1 MKFNV
6 MHAFNFR
13 EINMGNIS
21 QKTVYRSS
29 HPIYNGRQI
38 AEIILSANN
47 ARIKTILN
55 LSDSIQSLQ
64 SKAISCPWYKKI
76 VDSGNVLALHI
87 SMSFN
92 ALDRGFC
99 KKLKEGLE
107 FMINREP
114 PYLIHCEA
122 GIDRTGFLSAIL
134 ESFMGANFDDM
145 AKDYM
150 LSFVDSG
157 EYSHDDHRNGTIFIR
172 NLFAKI
178 KEELIDDDEDLQSLS
193 TKYLAEYI
201 GLGYVELKKLESRL
215 KEDA

>member
-13 EINMGNIS
+13 EISMGNIS
-21 QKTVYRSS
+21 PKTVYRSS
-29 HPIYNGRQI
+29 HPIYNGRQV
-38 AEIILSANN
+38 ADIILSANN

-64 SKAISCPWYKKI
+64 SRAILCPWYKKI

-87 SMSFN
+87 SLSFN

-107 FMINREP
+107 FMINRDP

-122 GIDRTGFLSAIL
+122 GIDRTGFLAIIL
-134 ESFMGANFDDM
+134 ESFMGAELNTI

-150 LSFVDSG
+150 LSFVDSS
-157 EYSHDDHRNGTIFIR
+157 EYSHDDHRNGTIFIM

-178 KEELIDDDEDLQSLS
+178 KGELIDDDEDLQSLS
-193 TKYLAEYI
+193 AKYLAEYI
-201 GLGYVELKKLESRL
+201 GMDSGELKKLENKL
-215 KEDA
+215 MGKE